1 MQSNLDLDN
10 LLVSAEIGVLYL
22 DKALVIR
29 KITPLMYRHTQLA
42 AEDVGRK
49 LSEICFMEEYNG
61 LQADV
66 ESCMLQDAELER
78 EIVQDETVILLR
90 ISPYRNGEGLIEGA
104 MVLLFDITS
113 RRRKEEELWENS
125 RKDSMTGL
133 LNHAAAQKRVEEGL
147 ERLAP
152 GQTAY
157 LIICDVDNFK
167 QINDTNGH
175 FFGDGVICSFAEQL
189 DRQLPDAVKGRI
201 GGDEFLA
208 YVEDMGRGELERRLG
223 EINHFMSDRYGDDK
237 MGQVISS
244 SVGVAV
250 VTAGQSDY
258 QVVFQWAD
266 NALYRVK
273 NGHKGSYV
281 ILEVPKDMSL
291 PKTGYLD
298 RQKEPFEDIEGEMI
312 HTEEELVTFCQE
324 ILENVENVT
333 AALKMISERTCRFYN
348 LDDMVCVEHQE
359 GANHA
364 LYQWSDVEK
373 TEFAQSM
380 EDPEVYGWEHLRHLT
395 DPAGCVICRAKQ
407 MPGRNMQKAQSAL
420 LVLSTS
426 VRDYHGSVVFA
437 DRSRERDWVRMK
449 TTLMQISSK
458 IFYRMRALKQE
469 SERRHALDLKLNY
482 DGLTGLS
489 AYNRFILD
497 AAEYLEDNRGG
508 ELYCIY
514 TDFSGFRYFNE
525 IYGYEMGD
533 GILRRF
539 AEALLE
545 RYEGNGIFSR
555 ISSDHFV
562 GIVRR
567 ENGGDAAEE
576 YRDFTINFAA
586 ECNRDFPLTNLA
598 LASGLYQIRG
608 EDSNVGAIVDNANE
622 ARKTCKEHQVET
634 VVRLYTDEL
643 RQELENIRAINSN
656 ILKGLKNEE
665 FIAYLQPKVS
675 LKSGRIVGAE
685 ALARWIRPDGSRV
698 MPRDFIEIA
707 EKNGYITRI
716 DFQILDQV
724 IAYLREAV
732 ETGEEVVPVS
742 VNFSRRNNEFEDFV
756 PNILKRLEENHIPRH
771 LLEAE
776 VTESVFMAD
785 LGIVDDNMKR
795 LRTEGVDV
803 SVDDFGSGYSS
814 LNLLAKVSADTIKLD
829 RLFLDAAGRDERG
842 QTVIRYL
849 TGMLKSLGFTVLAE
863 GVETEE
869 QLKWMRTAGCDL
881 IQGFYYAK
889 PMSIEDFKIFLKEY
903 NSKKPER
910 V

>member
-1 MQSNLDLDN
+1 M
-10 LLVSAEIGVLYL
+10 
-22 DKALVIR
+22 
-29 KITPLMYRHTQLA
+29 
-42 AEDVGRK
+42 
-49 LSEICFMEEYNG
+49 
-61 LQADV
+61 
-66 ESCMLQDAELER
+66 
-78 EIVQDETVILLR
+78 
-90 ISPYRNGEGLIEGA
+90 
-104 MVLLFDITS
+104 
-113 RRRKEEELWENS
+113 
-125 RKDSMTGL
+125 
-133 LNHAAAQKRVEEGL
+133 
-147 ERLAP
+147 
-152 GQTAY
+152 
-157 LIICDVDNFK
+157 
-167 QINDTNGH
+167 
-175 FFGDGVICSFAEQL
+175 
-189 DRQLPDAVKGRI
+189 
-201 GGDEFLA
+201 
-208 YVEDMGRGELERRLG
+208 
-223 EINHFMSDRYGDDK
+223 
-237 MGQVISS
+237 
-244 SVGVAV
+244 
-250 VTAGQSDY
+250 
-258 QVVFQWAD
+258 
-266 NALYRVK
+266 
-273 NGHKGSYV
+273 
-281 ILEVPKDMSL
+281 
-291 PKTGYLD
+291 
-298 RQKEPFEDIEGEMI
+298 
-312 HTEEELVTFCQE
+312 
-324 ILENVENVT
+324 
-333 AALKMISERTCRFYN
+333 
-348 LDDMVCVEHQE
+348 
-359 GANHA
+359 
-364 LYQWSDVEK
+364 
-373 TEFAQSM
+373 
-380 EDPEVYGWEHLRHLT
+380 
-395 DPAGCVICRAKQ
+395 
-407 MPGRNMQKAQSAL
+407 
-420 LVLSTS
+420 
-426 VRDYHGSVVFA
+426 
-437 DRSRERDWVRMK
+437 
-449 TTLMQISSK
+449 
-458 IFYRMRALKQE
+458 
-469 SERRHALDLKLNY
+469 
-482 DGLTGLS
+482 
-489 AYNRFILD
+489 
-497 AAEYLEDNRGG
+497 
-508 ELYCIY
+508 
-514 TDFSGFRYFNE
+514 
-525 IYGYEMGD
+525 
-533 GILRRF
+533 
-539 AEALLE
+539 
-545 RYEGNGIFSR
+545 
-555 ISSDHFV
+555 